1 MTDLVLWR
9 HGQTDYN
16 AALRLQGQVDVP
28 LNEEGRAQAQ
38 AAAPGLAALH
48 PALLAASPLGRAQ
61 ETAEAL
67 AGLTG
72 LEVVTVGDL
81 AERSFGVWE
90 GLRRAEIKAGWPE
103 QYGRWRA
110 GQDPEGVDVE
120 PRARVAERVGKAL
133 EGLVE
138 QAGERDVVV
147 AVAHGAAITL
157 GASWLLGLDPS
168 TWFGLRGVENCH
180 HAVLR
185 RSNRAPGWMLVGWN
199 LPGTLPGPT
208 EVPGAGAIRG

>member
-16 AALRLQGQVDVP
+16 AALRVQGQVDVP
-28 LNEEGRAQAQ
+28 LNEEGRAQAR
-38 AAAPGLAALH
+38 AAAPGLAALG

-61 ETAEAL
+61 ETAKAL

-72 LEVVTVGDL
+72 LGVVTTEGL

-90 GLRRAEIKAGWPE
+90 GLSSAEIKSGWPE
-103 QYGRWRA
+103 QHARWRS
-110 GQDPEGVDVE
+110 GEDPEGVDVE
-120 PRARVAERVGKAL
+120 SRARVAERVGRAL
-133 EGLVE
+133 DALVE
-138 QAGERDVVV
+138 QAGQGDVVV

-157 GASWLLGLDPS
+157 GVSWLLGLDPS
-168 TWFGLRGVENCH
+168 TWFGLRGLDNCH

-185 RSNRAPGWMLVGWN
+185 SSRRAPGWMLVGWN
-199 LPGTLPGPT
+199 LLGTLPGST
-208 EVPGAGAIRG
+208 EVPGAAAIRG